1 MGKVTKLNQ
10 KERDFLN
17 SYEPTGKVRT
27 RIHQDLNLIES
38 AMMDVYCDISNLGDK
53 LRKIKYLR
61 VSTHCPKLDSV
72 YDYLDKGLG
81 DLRET
86 ISKVTNEDE
95 SKLGS
100 DILDQLDEETRKV
113 QEVKHDWGMDFDDYC
128 NGKPGGRWDD

>member
-17 SYEPTGKVRT
+17 SYEPEGKVRT

-38 AMMDVYCDISNLGDK
+38 AMIDVWNDISDLGDK

-61 VSTHCPKLDSV
+61 VSTHCPELDSV

-86 ISKVTNEDE
+86 LTKVTDE
-95 SKLGS
+95 EKSDLGS
-100 DILDQLDEETRKV
+100 DILDQLDKQTRKV
-113 QEVKHDWGMDFDDYC
+113 QKVKHDWGMDFDDYQ
-128 NGKPGGRWDD
+128 NGKTDGRWDD